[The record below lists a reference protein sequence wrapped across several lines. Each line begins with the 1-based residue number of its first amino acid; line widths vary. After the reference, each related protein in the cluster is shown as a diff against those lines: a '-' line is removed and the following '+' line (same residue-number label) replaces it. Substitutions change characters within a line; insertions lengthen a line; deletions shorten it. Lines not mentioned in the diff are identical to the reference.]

1 MTVPEFDKPKVTE
14 LIPFAREVFCDDTL
28 REFNQV
34 IRYDII
40 YGRPLH
46 VQLLLD
52 RRHKFKKSLSKP
64 LGYFRISS
72 VDQLLRLGT
81 NALAAATV
89 LAFFQQNRTE
99 PTQEEVYSAV
109 HNIVQML
116 AADVELTTQTIL
128 NELRLRRMASEV
140 VKLKKKET

>member
-1 MTVPEFDKPKVTE
+1 MASVEKPKVTD
-14 LIPFAREVFCDDTL
+14 LVPFSREVFCDDTM

-34 IRYDII
+34 IRYDIV
-40 YGRPLH
+40 YGRPLR

-52 RRHKFKKSLSKP
+52 RRHKFNKSLSKP

-81 NALAAATV
+81 NALAAATI

-99 PTQEEVYSAV
+99 PPHEEVYQAV
-109 HNIVQML
+109 YNLIKMVSP
-116 AADVELTTQTIL
+116 DVELTTETIL
-128 NELRLRRMASEV
+128 NQLKVRRMAEGIDNV
-140 VKLKKKET
+140 

>member
-1 MTVPEFDKPKVTE
+1 MASVEKPKVTD
-14 LIPFAREVFCDDTL
+14 LIPFSREVFCDDTM

-34 IRYDII
+34 IRYDIV
-40 YGRPLH
+40 YGRPLR

-52 RRHKFKKSLSKP
+52 RRHKFNKSLSRP
-64 LGYFRISS
+64 LGYFRISN

-99 PTQEEVYSAV
+99 PTEEEVYSAV
-109 HNIVQML
+109 QNVVKML
-116 AADVELTTQTIL
+116 AADVELTTQVVL
-128 NELRLRRMASEV
+128 NELKLRRMALGV
-140 VKLKKKET
+140 QADVQV

>member
-1 MTVPEFDKPKVTE
+1 MTVPEFEKPKVTE
-14 LIPFAREVFCDDTL
+14 LIAFAREVFCDDTL

-34 IRYDII
+34 IRYDIV
-40 YGRPLH
+40 YGKPLR

-99 PTQEEVYSAV
+99 PSAEEVYQAV
-109 HNIVQML
+109 HSLIKMVSQ
-116 AADVELTTQTIL
+116 DVELTTQTLL
-128 NELRLRRMASEV
+128 NELRLRRMSEA
-140 VKLKKKET
+140 VK

>member
-1 MTVPEFDKPKVTE
+1 MASVENPKVTE

-34 IRYDII
+34 IRYDIV
-40 YGRPLH
+40 YGRPLR

-52 RRHKFKKSLSKP
+52 RRHKFNKSLSKP

-89 LAFFQQNRTE
+89 LAFFQQNHTE
-99 PTQEEVYSAV
+99 PTQEEIYSAV
-109 HNIVQML
+109 QNVVKML
-116 AADVELTTQTIL
+116 ASDVELTTQTIL
-128 NELRLRRMASEV
+128 NQLKLRRMALGV
-140 VKLKKKET
+140 QTNVQV

>member
-1 MTVPEFDKPKVTE
+1 MTVPEFETPKVTE
-14 LIPFAREVFCDDTL
+14 LISFAREVFCDDTL

-34 IRYDII
+34 IRYDIV
-40 YGRPLH
+40 YGRPLR

-99 PTQEEVYSAV
+99 PTAEEVNHAIQSLIKMV
-109 HNIVQML
+109 S
-116 AADVELTTQTIL
+116 ADVELTTQNVL
-128 NELRLRRMASEV
+128 NELRLRRMSEA
-140 VKLKKKET
+140 VK

>member
-1 MTVPEFDKPKVTE
+1 MPEFEKPKVTE

-34 IRYDII
+34 IRYDIV
-40 YGRPLH
+40 YGRPLR

-52 RRHKFKKSLSKP
+52 RRHKFNKSLSKP

-99 PTQEEVYSAV
+99 PTVEEVSHAIQSLIKMV
-109 HNIVQML
+109 S
-116 AADVELTTQTIL
+116 ADVELTTQNVL
-128 NELRLRRMASEV
+128 NELRLRRMSEA
-140 VKLKKKET
+140 VK

>member
-1 MTVPEFDKPKVTE
+1 LASVEKPKVTE
-14 LIPFAREVFCDDTL
+14 LIPFSREIFCDDTL

-34 IRYDII
+34 IRYDIV
-40 YGRPLH
+40 YGKPLR

-52 RRHKFKKSLSKP
+52 RRHKFNKSLSKP

-99 PTQEEVYSAV
+99 PSAEEVYQAIHSLIKMV
-109 HNIVQML
+109 SQ
-116 AADVELTTQTIL
+116 DVELTTQTVL
-128 NELRLRRMASEV
+128 NELRLRRMAEGIDNV
-140 VKLKKKET
+140 